1 MMKRF
6 VRCLL
11 VALCFSATSGDV
23 IARDFVVGYS
33 VLSASAA
40 QLWVAQDAGIFD
52 KHGLKVKPI
61 FVQGGT
67 RTTQALLAGDLDVAY
82 VAPPGI
88 ISAVAGGAQLVFVTG
103 IYRTL
108 PYMIYGAKGI
118 GTPAQ
123 LRGKRVGIT
132 TFGDLSDFG
141 TRFGLRQLG
150 LDPDKDVS
158 LVQMGGQPIR
168 MAALQSGAVGAT
180 ILNPPYTFQARN
192 LGLPLLVDLIG
203 KVEFAST
210 SHAIRKVDLDRRR
223 EEMQRFV
230 DAVVEGNRYFIT
242 HKRESVKSMASYLR
256 TSDIPSLEESYD
268 LYAKRIMSDTP
279 IPSQSAFRAAIEY
292 VARDVPAAA
301 KLRPEDVYDLSLVQ
315 SAVAR
320 LGGS

>member
-1 MMKRF
+1 MKTVHTKRTGQAGRPW
-6 VRCLL
+6 VGADRCVARVVPSLLPKSSNSCQGYPSPHLSQGRASLEQIKSIKEDCLL
-11 VALCFSATSGDV
+11 EAPLIFVGIDV
-23 IARDFVVGYS
+23 S
-33 VLSASAA
+33 KA
-40 QLWVAQDAGIFD
+40 QLDVAILPSAQSLSVTNDRAVIKSLI
-52 KHGLKVKPI
+52 KHLKKLRPQLV
-61 FVQGGT
+61 VLE
-67 RTTQALLAGDLDVAY
+67 AAY

-192 LGLPLLVDLIG
+192 LGLPLLIDLIDR
-203 KVEFAST
+203 KST
-210 SHAIRKVDLDRRR
+210 R
-223 EEMQRFV
+223 
-230 DAVVEGNRYFIT
+230 
-242 HKRESVKSMASYLR
+242 
-256 TSDIPSLEESYD
+256 
-268 LYAKRIMSDTP
+268 
-279 IPSQSAFRAAIEY
+279 
-292 VARDVPAAA
+292 
-301 KLRPEDVYDLSLVQ
+301 
-315 SAVAR
+315 
-320 LGGS
+320 

>member
-1 MMKRF
+1 MKKFARF
-6 VRCLL
+6 LAVVL
-11 VALCFSATSGDV
+11 FFGGATAQA

-40 QLWVAQDAGIFD
+40 QLWVAHDTGIFD

-108 PYMIYGAKGI
+108 PYMIYGATGI
-118 GTPAQ
+118 SAPGQ

-141 TRFGLRQLG
+141 MRFGLRAIG

-158 LVQMGGQPIR
+158 IVQIGGPPIR
-168 MAALQSGAVGAT
+168 MAALQSGAVGAA
-180 ILNPPYTFQARN
+180 ILNPPYTFQARK
-192 LGLPLLVDLIG
+192 LGLPLLIDLIG

-210 SHAIRKVDLDRRR
+210 SHAIRRADLERRR
-223 EEMQRFV
+223 DDMQRFV
-230 DAVVEGNRYFIT
+230 DAVVEGNRYFIS
-242 HKRESVKSMASYLR
+242 HKRESVKSMARYLR
-256 TSDIPSLEESYD
+256 TSDFTSLEESHD

-279 IPSQSAFRAAIEY
+279 VPSRSAFQAAIEH
-292 VARDVPAAA
+292 VARDLPSAA
-301 KLRPEDVYDLSLVQ
+301 KLRPEDLYDTSLVQ
-315 SAVAR
+315 SAVTR
-320 LGGS
+320 LGR

>member
-1 MMKRF
+1 MKKLARF
-6 VRCLL
+6 LL
-11 VALCFSATSGDV
+11 VAIFFGSAAAQA

-40 QLWVAQDAGIFD
+40 QLWVAHDAGIFD

-108 PYMIYGAKGI
+108 PYMIYGATGI
-118 GTPAQ
+118 STPAQ

-141 TRFGLRQLG
+141 TRFGLRQIG

-168 MAALQSGAVGAT
+168 MAALQSGAVAAT
-180 ILNPPYTFQARN
+180 ILNPPYTFHARN
-192 LGLPLLVDLIG
+192 LGLPLLIDLIG

-210 SHAIRKVDLDRRR
+210 SHAIRRIDLERRR

-242 HKRESVKSMASYLR
+242 HKRESVKSMARYLR
-256 TSDIPSLEESYD
+256 TSDITSLDESYD
-268 LYAKRIMSDTP
+268 IYAKRIMSDTP

-292 VARDVPAAA
+292 VARDFPSAA
-301 KLRPEDVYDLSLVQ
+301 KLRPEDVYDTSLVQ

-320 LGGS
+320 LGR

>member
-1 MMKRF
+1 MKKLTQF
-6 VRCLL
+6 LA
-11 VALCFSATSGDV
+11 VALFFCGTSVQAFAQDL
-23 IARDFVVGYS
+23 VVGYS
-33 VLSASAA
+33 VLSASAS
-40 QLWVAQDAGIFD
+40 QLWVAHDAGIFD

-67 RTTQALLAGDLDVAY
+67 RTTQALLAGDLDIAY
-82 VAPPGI
+82 VASPAI

-108 PYMIYGAKGI
+108 PYMIYGATGI
-118 GTPAQ
+118 STPVQ

-141 TRFGLRQLG
+141 TRFGLRAIG

-180 ILNPPYTFQARN
+180 ILNPPYTFHARK
-192 LGLPLLVDLIG
+192 LGLPLLIDLIG
-203 KVEFAST
+203 KVEFAGT
-210 SHAIRKVDLDRRR
+210 SHAIRRSDLERRR
-223 EEMQRFV
+223 DVMQRFV

-242 HKRESVKSMASYLR
+242 HKQESVKSMARYLR
-256 TSDIPSLEESYD
+256 TSDITSLEESYD
-268 LYAKRIMSDTP
+268 LYATRIMSDTP
-279 IPSQSAFRAAIEY
+279 IPSPSAFRAAIKY
-292 VARDVPAAA
+292 IARDFPSAA
-301 KLRPEDVYDLSLVQ
+301 KLRPQDVYDTSLVQ

-320 LGGS
+320 LGR